1 MVFGSDTAQISVINN
16 LMDVLFVSRVLDML
30 SYNDESQ
37 SDTNEEWGD
46 EVDVYLSEV
55 CNVILHTLW
64 CLPSCVVLM
73 LLMLI
78 KITISHSTWHL

>member
-37 SDTNEEWGD
+37 SDTNEEWAD